1 MRFTGFQII
10 LINFQILRFTVEQ
23 KIHYS
28 LRIVC
33 AMCFIG
39 HGAFG
44 IIGKEIWTNYFA
56 VFGIGHDTAFRLMPY
71 VGTIDILC
79 GIIILFYPL
88 RAVVLWLVIW
98 GTITALLRPLSGE
111 PFAEFIERAGNFAA
125 PLALLI
131 LSGGINMKNIFIS
144 ISPYAFPKEKSW
156 YNLRLCLQIAAF
168 LLLFGH
174 GWLNL
179 IDKNSLLNE
188 YRLLGFDNPAQTAL
202 AVGLFEILGAISILI
217 RSLRS
222 VVLFFFIW
230 KMASE
235 LLYPHYELFE
245 FIERGGS
252 YGILLAMWFTL
263 EVVPVVKRKNVSSF
277 VNCFLLNNK
286 RE

>member
-1 MRFTGFQII
+1 
-10 LINFQILRFTVEQ
+10 LKFTVEQ
-23 KIHYS
+23 KIHYT

-44 IIGKEIWTNYFA
+44 IIGKEIWTNYFS
-56 VFGIGHDTAFRLMPY
+56 VFGINHDTAFQLMPY
-71 VGTIDILC
+71 IGVMDILC
-79 GIIILFYPL
+79 GIVILFYPI
-88 RAVVLWLVIW
+88 RAVILWLVIW
-98 GTITALLRPLSGE
+98 GMITALLRPLSGE
-111 PFAEFIERAGNFAA
+111 PFSEFIERAGNFGA
-125 PLALLI
+125 PSALLI
-131 LSGGINMKNIFIS
+131 LSGGINIKNIF
-144 ISPYAFPKEKSW
+144 SPIVPWVFPKEKSW
-156 YNLRLCLQIAAF
+156 NNLRLCLQCAAF
-168 LLLFGH
+168 LLLSGH

-202 AVGLFEILGAISILI
+202 IVGLFEILGAISILM
-217 RSLRS
+217 RPLRS

-252 YGILLAMWFTL
+252 YGVLLAMWFAL
-263 EVVPVVKRKNVSSF
+263 EIIPVAKRKNENSFVSS
-277 VNCFLLNNK
+277 FLLNNK
-286 RE
+286 HQ